1 MPEHEE
7 EAGSETE
14 KDDSDEDDDD
24 GEAIEA
30 NSDEDDDEA
39 EAEQEGAG
47 TWRKLHS
54 QTAKGGSNI
63 RSEGTQQWHHRYYGH
78 LVHIVRHA
86 R

>member
-1 MPEHEE
+1 MPEHKE

-14 KDDSDEDDDD
+14 KDDCDEDDDD

-30 NSDEDDDEA
+30 NSDEDEA

-63 RSEGTQQWHHRYYGH
+63 RSEGTQQRHHRYYGH